1 MCYKHC
7 LVCAQDP
14 YLFKPNDNSCSSYIT
29 LTYSFNLETSWISLS
44 RCATFECT
52 LLVSL
57 LWTLSVAVCY
67 EESLWKSHN
76 SLSLKKPFRNIC
88 PQKPLSLCLT
98 LPGSTIT
105 FASPIVQYF
114 LYKLLVDK
122 DLSIASMPWRY
133 LNTLPITRNWF
144 SPIWPSSISSTKY
157 HSHSCG

>member
-1 MCYKHC
+1 M
-7 LVCAQDP
+7 LWTLLGLWQDP

-76 SLSLKKPFRNIC
+76 SLSLKKPFRNPC
-88 PQKPLSLCLT
+88 PLKT
-98 LPGSTIT
+98 FESTAC
-105 FASPIVQYF
+105 FYLDK
-114 LYKLLVDK
+114 LY
-122 DLSIASMPWRY
+122 
-133 LNTLPITRNWF
+133 
-144 SPIWPSSISSTKY
+144 
-157 HSHSCG
+157 HHSCCAVYISTCLDSLEGFQMRSWRWVEFLCQHYPYPAFEWSSKGTETFKIPTKSRQS